1 MEDTLSVKSSDSTA
15 VIDDYEFVGNTVVAL
30 PQLKTS
36 GDTDIEKLLS
46 EVLGEMD
53 LGDSPVSISQS
64 QDTTPVLNGNGT
76 VSSEEVVTSTSEGE
90 YEEPGDVLQD
100 CTIFDGISYLGSA
113 AINAPKSQAE
123 IQRNMRILNEQLSD
137 RSDQQIIKVSVS
149 IPSFSDGSVVL
160 YDAGSNT
167 VMTKYEIGRILFYAH
182 GPHETPEA
190 SCFAFTLSHGDTQE
204 TTIFQCHI
212 FRCDIP
218 EAVRQVSA
226 CFVKAFQRVPKSLS
240 TSVNGELTLED
251 QDSSNKGGNNT
262 HMFVFEVSMEIKEDD
277 GRGGF
282 SAVSKEQTWFKVRA
296 NVEKQITLTVQQVV
310 GQHDT
315 DLVVERCFGVLL
327 SPGRGV
333 KHSDMQLL
341 EMISTGSDL
350 IPDKQCR
357 VITVEWD
364 PKEPAFGPLNIE
376 TPKEGKIYLTV
387 AVDLVIR
394 GIQEPV
400 RFLLESAVRVHPQNE
415 RFWTLYSKKSHIQ
428 QFYVN
433 LQELPNSDT
442 NELLYKVISIESSG
456 ELDRSRLNLT
466 LNNIANF
473 IRSPSIT
480 SIDTLTPKDECPSD
494 GDEPLLSGTGE
505 VSREVTE
512 VELLSWKEVLDKWT
526 STACPRPRQLPALV
540 RQGVPEALRGEVWQR
555 LAGCDSDAPMMQT
568 YKTLIAKECSY
579 ENVIKR
585 DINRTFPA
593 HEKFKDPGLGQENL
607 SRISR
612 AYAVY
617 DTEVGYCQGLSFL
630 AATLLLHMPEEQTF
644 CVLVKLMYD
653 YGLRDLY
660 KDGFEC
666 LYLRL
671 YQLNRLMEEQVPQ
684 LWKHF
689 AEKGVES
696 HMFASQWFLTLFT
709 ARFPLYFVFHIIDI
723 FLLQGMETLF
733 QIAIALLMVFRK
745 DLLQLDFESVLKY
758 FRVTLPK
765 KCRNEDVA
773 RQVIKQACSL
783 KMKKLKKYEQE
794 FNALKEAQD
803 NADKYSSYS
812 TEVDRLRYALQRA
825 EEEKKRLE
833 DELFQVKEMLKRE
846 VQKAENDQ
854 NRNTAIIADYKQICQ
869 RLDAEKCATKTA
881 LNQLRA
887 TIEGCERCRNL
898 DNASR
903 STFSDPLTSNEHSS
917 RTEQSQGVERITE
930 LELEL
935 AQAKL
940 AQVEAECKNQDL
952 THQLSATINELQT
965 ARNSWPP
972 WLHKTLTSIKEVAAN
987 KAAAAAPNHRR
998 DSAPAAETLPRDE
1011 TAF

>member
-1 MEDTLSVKSSDSTA
+1 
-15 VIDDYEFVGNTVVAL
+15 
-30 PQLKTS
+30 
-36 GDTDIEKLLS
+36 
-46 EVLGEMD
+46 
-53 LGDSPVSISQS
+53 
-64 QDTTPVLNGNGT
+64 
-76 VSSEEVVTSTSEGE
+76 
-90 YEEPGDVLQD
+90 
-100 CTIFDGISYLGSA
+100 
-113 AINAPKSQAE
+113 
-123 IQRNMRILNEQLSD
+123 
-137 RSDQQIIKVSVS
+137 VS
-149 IPSFSDGSVVL
+149 IPSCSDGSVVL

-182 GPHETPEA
+182 GCYETPEA

-204 TTIFQCHI
+204 TTIFQCHV

-240 TSVNGELTLED
+240 TSVNGELALED
-251 QDSSNKGGNNT
+251 QETGNKNANNT

-350 IPDKQCR
+350 LPDKQCR
-357 VITVEWD
+357 IITVEWD
-364 PKEPAFGPLNIE
+364 PKEPAFEPLNTE
-376 TPKEGKIYLTV
+376 TRKEGGKMWLTV

-415 RFWTLYSKKSHIQ
+415 RFWNLYSKKSHIQ

-433 LQELPNSDT
+433 LQELPNSET

-473 IRSPSIT
+473 IRSPSVT

-526 STACPRPRQLPALV
+526 SSACPRPRQLPPLV

-555 LAGCDSDAPMMQT
+555 LAGCDSDSPMMQT

-733 QIAIALLMVFRK
+733 QIAIALLMV
-745 DLLQLDFESVLKY
+745 SY
-758 FRVTLPK
+758 FFHLFIP
-765 KCRNEDVA
+765 D
-773 RQVIKQACSL
+773 
-783 KMKKLKKYEQE
+783 KLKNKSVRASCTYVCKIWILTLINNQSVS
-794 FNALKEAQD
+794 FNPD
-803 NADKYSSYS
+803 
-812 TEVDRLRYALQRA
+812 
-825 EEEKKRLE
+825 
-833 DELFQVKEMLKRE
+833 
-846 VQKAENDQ
+846 
-854 NRNTAIIADYKQICQ
+854 
-869 RLDAEKCATKTA
+869 
-881 LNQLRA
+881 
-887 TIEGCERCRNL
+887 
-898 DNASR
+898 
-903 STFSDPLTSNEHSS
+903 
-917 RTEQSQGVERITE
+917 
-930 LELEL
+930 
-935 AQAKL
+935 
-940 AQVEAECKNQDL
+940 
-952 THQLSATINELQT
+952 
-965 ARNSWPP
+965 
-972 WLHKTLTSIKEVAAN
+972 
-987 KAAAAAPNHRR
+987 
-998 DSAPAAETLPRDE
+998 
-1011 TAF
+1011 